1 MSSVCSPG
9 TIRKKSSKTGAYDCV
24 DVVKYLESKR
34 NEYKQKW
41 EKENNQKKYEK
52 YEQYSKM
59 YDYAFMSKNLLK
71 YKSFDEIRDLDILEE
86 VSRIYPDLFKTEDEE
101 ERKQIFRNLK
111 QQVEDSICKN
121 TEIHNDNSIDK
132 AVHEITCPS
141 KSGGKR
147 KSSRRIFRK
156 FPRSTKKRKSRF
168 AIK

>member
-1 MSSVCSPG
+1 MSSACSPG

-71 YKSFDEIRDLDILEE
+71 YK
-86 VSRIYPDLFKTEDEE
+86 
-101 ERKQIFRNLK
+101 LK
-111 QQVEDSICKN
+111 LISLKIINQ
-121 TEIHNDNSIDK
+121 
-132 AVHEITCPS
+132 
-141 KSGGKR
+141 
-147 KSSRRIFRK
+147 
-156 FPRSTKKRKSRF
+156 
-168 AIK
+168 